1 MSTTITTRRLAR
13 GTLLAIGL
21 TSILGG
27 CSLADHQAQAD
38 PATPDGPGVVHE
50 ADGDGVVT
58 FLVDC
63 SGEPQRAP
71 QSFVLACGD
80 GNIEISRTDWSSWTG
95 NSASGTTTLDVN
107 LCHPTCVQSKMS
119 SFADSS
125 VRLSGVR
132 HTASGPVFSRAT
144 ITYRHAGRA
153 ATVTAYPRT

>member
-1 MSTTITTRRLAR
+1 MLRPTHSLLVTAVAALTVASSSAIAELA
-13 GTLLAIGL
+13 APP
-21 TSILGG
+21 
-27 CSLADHQAQAD
+27 AQAAHT
-38 PATPDGPGVVHE
+38 ATAALLSCAGSR
-50 ADGDGVVT
+50 
-58 FLVDC
+58 LVRPR
-63 SGEPQRAP
+63 ETV
-71 QSFVLACGD
+71 VLACGD